1 MELILFMKN
10 REDIWKQEIRE
21 SVNFESELNEIENI
35 QILVCNSINLYDV
48 LGGDKYLLGDSV
60 NREIQNEERQIERDN
75 QNDERRKRKMKI
87 REMNTEDFIF

>member
-10 REDIWKQEIRE
+10 REDIWKQEIRQ

-35 QILVCNSINLYDV
+35 QILFCNSINLYDV

-60 NREIQNEERQIERDN
+60 NREIQNEERQIEREN
-75 QNDERRKRKMKI
+75 QNNERRKRKKKKKE
-87 REMNTEDFIF
+87 RNTEDFIF